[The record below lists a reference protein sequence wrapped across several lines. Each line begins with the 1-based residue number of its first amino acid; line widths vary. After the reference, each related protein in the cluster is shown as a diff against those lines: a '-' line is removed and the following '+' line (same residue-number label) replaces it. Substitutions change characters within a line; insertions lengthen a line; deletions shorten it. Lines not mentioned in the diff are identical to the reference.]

1 MLQRE
6 SEFHVSQP
14 QQQRRSAPIS
24 TTVRRTERL
33 SESMVRV
40 VVGGPELATFGEP
53 VHADS
58 YVKLLFLSPE
68 VEYPRPIDV
77 DQIRQTLPQRHW
89 PRQRTYTVRSFDRAA
104 AEMVIDFVVHGD
116 HGLAGPWAANTQ
128 PGDELLILG
137 PGGGYSPDPTAD
149 WHLLVGDES
158 AIPAIAAALERIGP
172 DKAVQVFIEVY
183 GPADGMKLPRHED
196 VTWVHRGLRP
206 VGEALVEAV
215 TGSEFPSSQVDAFVH
230 GEAGFVKQLRRHLR
244 TERGIPLDRLSI
256 SGYWRLGADDE
267 AWRSVKRDW
276 NQQIEQE
283 ESAAGSHITA

>member
-6 SEFHVSQP
+6 REFHVSQP
-14 QQQRRSAPIS
+14 EPKRRPAPIS
-24 TTVRRTERL
+24 TTVLRTERL

-58 YVKLLFLSPE
+58 YVKLMFLSPG
-68 VEYPRPIDV
+68 VDYPRPIDV
-77 DQIRQTLPQRHW
+77 EQIRASMPQRHW
-89 PRQRTYTVRSFDRAA
+89 PRLRTYTVRSFDRAA
-104 AEMVIDFVVHGD
+104 AEMAIDFVVHGD
-116 HGLAGPWAANTQ
+116 QGLAGPWAANTQ
-128 PGDELLILG
+128 PGDELLMLG

-158 AIPAIAAALERIGP
+158 AVPAIAAALERIDP
-172 DKAVQVFIEVY
+172 ETPVQVFLEVY
-183 GPADGMKLPRHED
+183 GPADGQRLPRHD
-196 VTWVHRGLRP
+196 DITWVHRGLRP

-215 TGSEFPSSQVDAFVH
+215 TGCEFPSPAVDVFVH

-244 TERGIPLDRLSI
+244 TEREVPMERMSI

-267 AWRSVKRDW
+267 AWRSVKREW
-276 NQQIEQE
+276 NKEIEDE
-283 ESAAGSHITA
+283 ETASGSVR